1 MASVDNRKRSYS
13 SLSDGDDESV
23 SGPTPKK
30 KRMNEEKVADSEIDS
45 FPPTSISSNRIIK
58 LNVGGI
64 KYVTTQQT
72 LCGYESMLRGKF
84 SGRFSM
90 EPLDDGSHFL
100 DRDGE
105 LFKYI
110 LKFLRNGKLSI
121 PETWSKNDL
130 HDLLMEAQY
139 FAITSMVNVLSLK
152 FFDSNILT
160 NNVLKQQVINKI
172 GTVVAEVS
180 ADSDEGSRRI
190 SPTNEWKLRFDYD
203 IEKTRDHKEV
213 VSALER
219 AIQGREFILILIA
232 LNTWIFGKIHIHEE
246 EGYGD
251 ADVLLFECEIPKHL
265 ERTDESCTSATFT
278 DRCTTWPGSVM
289 GYLDFIMEHK
299 ENLILNCCPLA
310 LCSVNRS
317 ATAYDFHALYNDI
330 WDDPGGVERIE
341 VWHIPNLPVEK

>member
-13 SLSDGDDESV
+13 SLSDNDDESV
-23 SGPTPKK
+23 SGPTRKK
-30 KRMNEEKVADSEIDS
+30 KRMNEQKEADPETDS

-121 PETWSKNDL
+121 PETWSKSDL

-139 FAITSMVNVLSLK
+139 FAITSMVNILSLK
-152 FFDSNILT
+152 FFNSNILT

-180 ADSDEGSRRI
+180 A
-190 SPTNEWKLRFDYD
+190 
-203 IEKTRDHKEV
+203 TRDHKEV

-289 GYLDFIMEHK
+289 GYLDFMMEHK